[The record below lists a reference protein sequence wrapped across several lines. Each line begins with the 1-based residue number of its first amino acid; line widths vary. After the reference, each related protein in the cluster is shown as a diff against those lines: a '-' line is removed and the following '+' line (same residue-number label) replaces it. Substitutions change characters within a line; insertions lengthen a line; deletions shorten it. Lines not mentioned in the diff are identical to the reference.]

1 MALIHMLMRLKN
13 EGVVTRFDMI
23 GSQKARARLSNEES
37 IILCMPDDYII
48 GDTAIREAVGSNTH
62 PEYIVYNDWS
72 NVTESALAQARKL
85 NIPLIKFGRL
95 RYILDER
102 LGKEI

>member
-1 MALIHMLMRLKN
+1 MRLKN
-13 EGVVTRFDMI
+13 EGIVTRFDML
-23 GSQKARARLSNEES
+23 GSQKAKAHLITNGS

-48 GDTAIREAVGSNTH
+48 GDTAIREAVGGNPR

-72 NVTESALAQARKL
+72 NVTENALEQARKL
-85 NIPLIKFGRL
+85 NIPLIRFGRL

-102 LGKEI
+102 LGKEN